1 MKNYSKTGLF
11 LGITFLISY
20 SAAGIFKLAGGN
32 YQNRAGF
39 MIFGA
44 AYMFIPMISAIIV
57 KKYIAREKLNDLL
70 ISFKINKWFFIAW
83 LLMPII
89 AFCSFG
95 ASLLFPGI
103 HYSPEMTGIIQRFE
117 SIMTPGQIEQMK
129 NSLETIPFDPFLMT
143 LIQGLIAGL
152 SINAIAGFGEEFG
165 WRGFLLTEFKEMSFA
180 KASLIIGF
188 IWGIW
193 HAPIILMGHNYPQ
206 HPKAGVI
213 MMIIVCILLTPL
225 FIYITIKSRSVI
237 AAAIMHG
244 TLNATAGLAILKI
257 EGGNDLITG
266 VTGLAG
272 FLTLLLFIAFMFLYD
287 YFISGDKILTGKIQD
302 HL

>member
-1 MKNYSKTGLF
+1 
-11 LGITFLISY
+11 
-20 SAAGIFKLAGGN
+20 
-32 YQNRAGF
+32 
-39 MIFGA
+39 
-44 AYMFIPMISAIIV
+44 
-57 KKYIAREKLNDLL
+57 
-70 ISFKINKWFFIAW
+70 
-83 LLMPII
+83 
-89 AFCSFG
+89 
-95 ASLLFPGI
+95 
-103 HYSPEMTGIIQRFE
+103 MTGIIQRFE
-117 SIMTPGQIEQMK
+117 SIMTHEQIEQMK
-129 NSLETIPFDPFLMT
+129 NSLETIPFDPFFMS

-152 SINAIAGFGEEFG
+152 SINAIAGFGEELG

-180 KASLIIGF
+180 KTSLIIGF

-257 EGGNDLITG
+257 EGGNDLSTG

-272 FLTLLLFIAFMFLYD
+272 FLTLLLFIVFMFLYD
-287 YFISGDKILTGKIQD
+287 YFISRDKILTGKIQD